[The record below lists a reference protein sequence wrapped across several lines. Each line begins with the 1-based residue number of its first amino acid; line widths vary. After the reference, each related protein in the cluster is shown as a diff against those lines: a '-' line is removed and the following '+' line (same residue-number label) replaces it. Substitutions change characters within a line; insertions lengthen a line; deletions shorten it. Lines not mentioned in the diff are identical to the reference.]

1 MLAAYNTIFASIR
14 NPILQIAHSN
24 LHTQLRAHPRNITA
38 IESPIRKLPSA
49 NFPLEIKSHRL
60 AIGELLEPREAPLS
74 HGVTSIRK
82 LPSELRRIYSS
93 GRAIGRE
100 IRTAVARLAVRWAF
114 NFGRGPESRIEAVV
128 NRLWEAVKGTCPGVR
143 SDTSHVTVALATK
156 ETAGSQYI
164 SFRAGRQVRSSFSPA
179 V

>member
-24 LHTQLRAHPRNITA
+24 LHTQLRAHPRNISA

-49 NFPLEIKSHRL
+49 NFL